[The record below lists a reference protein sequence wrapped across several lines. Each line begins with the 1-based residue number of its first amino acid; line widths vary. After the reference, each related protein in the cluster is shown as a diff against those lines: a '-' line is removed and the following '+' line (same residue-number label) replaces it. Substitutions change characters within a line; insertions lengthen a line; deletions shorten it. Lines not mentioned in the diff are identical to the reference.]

1 MDTEWPFLRYN
12 NLMSGRTSSPKIL
25 HVLYHSLPPQSGYAF
40 RSHNILRAQSKRG
53 WQVVALTAPQQ
64 EKSSFRKSQETIGGF
79 QYYRAGAVPRGVG
92 LFGTERRLMR
102 VLMRRIR
109 EVVKIEKPDLL
120 HAHSP
125 LYNAIPALWVG
136 REFGIPVVYEIR
148 AFWEDAAVSHGTYG
162 SDSPKYKLMRSLE
175 TQICHRVDQVVALCS
190 GIKEELVK
198 RGVPTKKIVIVPN
211 GVDTDHFKPG
221 LPDAEYMTHRKLTGK
236 RIIGFIGSFYSYEG
250 LDLLL
255 KSMSHLVSARPDVC
269 LLLPGGGNTETALKT
284 EIERLGLG
292 DAVVMPGRVPH
303 ERIPGIYA
311 LCDVLAYPRTSLRL
325 TELTTPLKPLEAM
338 AMGKA
343 VVASNV
349 GGHRELIQHGRTGLL
364 FPAGNVSRLE
374 RVLNR
379 LLDSQDLCQKLGRQA
394 SISVQQSRSWDKV
407 TACYADAYAGALRQ
421 SKSGEDYN
429 WPS

>member
-1 MDTEWPFLRYN
+1 
-12 NLMSGRTSSPKIL
+12 MSGRTSSPKIL

-40 RSHNILRAQSKRG
+40 RSHNILQAQAKRG

-64 EKSSFRKSQETIGGF
+64 EKSSFSKSQERIGGF

-109 EVVKIEKPDLL
+109 EVVEVEKPDLL

-125 LYNAIPALWVG
+125 LYNAIPALRVG

-148 AFWEDAAVSHGTYG
+148 AFWEDAAVSQGTYG
-162 SDSPKYKLMRSLE
+162 VDSPKYKLMRSLE

-190 GIKEELVK
+190 GIKEELLK
-198 RGVPTKKIVIVPN
+198 RGVPAKKIVVVPN

-221 LPDAEYMTHRKLTGK
+221 LPDAEYMANRKLTGK

-255 KSMSHLVSARPDVC
+255 KSMSHLLPARPDVR
-269 LLLPGGGNTETALKT
+269 LLLPGGGRTDVELKA
-284 EIERLGLG
+284 EIARLGLG
-292 DAVVMPGRVPH
+292 ERVVMPGRVPH
-303 ERIPGIYA
+303 ERIPAIYA
-311 LCDVLAYPRTSLRL
+311 LCDILAYPRTSWRL

-364 FPAGNVSRLE
+364 FPAGDVAGLART
-374 RVLNR
+374 LNR
-379 LLDSQDLCQKLGRQA
+379 LLDCQDLCQKLGRQA
-394 SISVQQSRSWDKV
+394 STWVRQSRSWDKV
-407 TACYADAYAGALRQ
+407 AAYYADVYAGALRQ
-421 SKSGEDYN
+421 SKSEEYY
-429 WPS
+429 SSTS

>member
-1 MDTEWPFLRYN
+1 
-12 NLMSGRTSSPKIL
+12 MSGKSSSPKIL

-40 RSHNILRAQSKRG
+40 RSHNILKSQSKRG
-53 WQVVALTAPQQ
+53 WDVVAVTAPQV
-64 EKSSFRKSQETIGGF
+64 EHSSFDRSTETINGF
-79 QYYRAGAVPRGVG
+79 RYYRSGTVPRGVG
-92 LFGTERRLMR
+92 VFNTERRLMSAFT
-102 VLMRRIR
+102 RRIQEIVR
-109 EVVKIEKPDLL
+109 FEKPALL

-125 LYNAIPALWVG
+125 LYNAIPALRVG

-148 AFWEDAAVSHGTYG
+148 AFWEDAAVSHGTYA

-198 RGVPTKKIVIVPN
+198 RGVPAKKTVIVPN

-221 LPDAEYMTHRKLTGK
+221 FADAEYMANRKLIGK

-255 KSMSHLVSARPDVC
+255 KSMSHLLPARSDVR
-269 LLLPGGGNTETALKT
+269 LLLPGGGSTETALKT
-284 EIERLGLG
+284 EIARLGLG
-292 DAVVMPGRVPH
+292 EAVVMPGRVPH

-311 LCDVLAYPRTSLRL
+311 LCDVLAYPRTSWRL

-364 FPAGNVSRLE
+364 FPAGNVSGLA

-379 LLDSQDLCQKLGRQA
+379 LLDCQDFCQKLGRQA
-394 SISVQQSRSWDKV
+394 STWVRQSRSWDKV
-407 TACYADAYAGALRQ
+407 AAWYADAYAGALRQ
-421 SKSGEDYN
+421 SKSGEHYS
-429 WPS
+429 WTL